1 MDKMDKMDK
10 IYKKYKINN
19 NKYIIIYI
27 KKLII
32 LL

>member
-1 MDKMDKMDK
+1 MDKMDK

>member
-1 MDKMDKMDK
+1 MDKMDILDK

>member
-1 MDKMDKMDK
+1 MDILDK